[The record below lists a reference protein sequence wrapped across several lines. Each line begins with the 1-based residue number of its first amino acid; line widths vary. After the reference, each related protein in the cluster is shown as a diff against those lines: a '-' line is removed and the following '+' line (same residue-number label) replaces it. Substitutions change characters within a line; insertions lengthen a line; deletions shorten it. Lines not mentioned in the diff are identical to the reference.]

1 MAPPALEIN
10 NLNQEKQ
17 SRSAAK
23 SILKNRPLLW
33 ALFLYV
39 TGILFS
45 LGLNLGYHLSV
56 SVVILSIIITL
67 YILLKGNIRA
77 AGIAAAIMLFSLGWF
92 RTDLATGPHPANHI
106 SRLAEKSGRVTLFGR
121 VVEEPDIRVDRTYLV
136 IEPDSVKIKGYVIPT
151 FGRLRAKVLM
161 GGSLFDHA
169 DEVKVDGVLYKPS
182 GARNPGGFDY
192 NRYLQTKNIF
202 AAMSVSGPHNVT
214 ILQKG
219 SSFLS
224 MVVKPAREYM
234 ISTARQN
241 LSPLSAAILSGFILG
256 ERRDIPE
263 EHQTMFKDTGTLH
276 LMAVSG
282 SNVGMVIAVIALPL
296 TFFRIRR
303 KTKVAILLAAVL
315 FFAILTRLEP
325 SVIRASIMAA
335 IGLVAYGW
343 LRKPD
348 YINLIGFAG
357 LTMLIWRPLQLFDV
371 GLQLSFAA
379 TFGIV
384 YAIPPI
390 YNYFKS
396 VLPIRGRYIG
406 WIVIIPLSTIA
417 AQAAVMPL
425 MTKYFGKFP
434 LIGIVANIPIGILAS
449 FASSFGVALYVIAPL
464 GHWISMLVSVPLELM
479 LKSVNY
485 FLNYFSQ
492 ISNTVIRTASFSW
505 PEIILYWFC
514 LYFIYEFL
522 VKRRISIKSIIICL
536 ILFNIIVWPNI
547 YGKRPAWEIE
557 FIDVGPNRAWIY
569 TRENGENI
577 AGIDIYRSQDDARRI
592 LIPYILN
599 YHNGDIKW
607 LVTSTPDSDDIRLLS
622 DMFSPKILRPGDFLR
637 NEHLLNGGGNEKS
650 IRLPEWIK
658 IVWGQSDNNETGN
671 YIFPCLR
678 IEAGNSLILLAGWTS
693 TRVLR
698 GIRENKKIVLLELPW
713 SDYAQSDCMTM
724 INRLNPENVVFS
736 PGRFSMA
743 FPRNKSVLTHTED
756 RTIST
761 SLYGGFKIS
770 EANGET
776 LISSMKPIF
785 FEEH

>member
-1 MAPPALEIN
+1 M
-10 NLNQEKQ
+10 NQEN
-17 SRSAAK
+17 K

-33 ALFLYV
+33 ALIPYV
-39 TGILFS
+39 IGVLFS
-45 LGLNLGYHLSV
+45 LALNMSHHLSV
-56 SVVILSIIITL
+56 SVFIVAIITTL
-67 YILLKGNIRA
+67 YFLLRGNVRA
-77 AGIAAAIMLFSLGWF
+77 AGVAAAIMLFSLGWF
-92 RTDLATGPHPANHI
+92 RTDLAAGPHPANHI
-106 SRLAEKSGRVTLFGR
+106 SRLAERSGRVTLFGK

-136 IEPDSVKIKGYVIPT
+136 IEPDSVKIRGYVIPT
-151 FGRLRAKVLM
+151 FGRLRAKVLS

-169 DEVKVDGVLYKPS
+169 DEVKIDGVLYKPS
-182 GARNPGGFDY
+182 GPRNPGGFDY
-192 NRYLQTKNIF
+192 DRYLQTKNIF

-224 MVVKPAREYM
+224 MVVKPARDYM

-263 EHQTMFKDTGTLH
+263 EHQTMFRDTGTLH

-296 TFFRIRR
+296 TILGIRR
-303 KTKVAILLAAVL
+303 KSKVAILLAAVL

-357 LTMLIWRPLQLFDV
+357 LAMLIWSPLQLFDV

-396 VLPIRGRYIG
+396 VLPIRGRYIN

-425 MTKYFGKFP
+425 MTKYFGKFS
-434 LIGIVANIPIGILAS
+434 LIGIIANVPIGILATL
-449 FASSFGVALYVIAPL
+449 ASSFGVALYVIAPL
-464 GHWISMLVSVPLELM
+464 GYWISMLVSVPLELM
-479 LKSVNY
+479 LNSVIY

-492 ISNTVIRTASFSW
+492 LSHTVMRTASFSW

-514 LYFIYEFL
+514 LYFIYEYS
-522 VKRRISIKSIIICL
+522 VRRRVSIKSVIICL
-536 ILFNIIVWPNI
+536 VLFNILVWPNI
-547 YGKRPAWEIE
+547 YGRRPAWEIE

-569 TRENGENI
+569 TRENGEKI

-599 YHNGDIKW
+599 YHGGEIEW
-607 LVTSTPDSDDIRLLS
+607 LVTSTPNSTDIRLLD
-622 DMFSPKILRPGDFLR
+622 DMFSPKILRPGDFSR
-637 NEHLLNGGGNEKS
+637 EKHLLNGGGNENS
-650 IRLPEWIK
+650 IRPPEWIK

-671 YIFPCLR
+671 NNFPCLR
-678 IEAGNSLILLAGWTS
+678 IEAGKDLILLAGWTS
-693 TRVLR
+693 TRVLQ
-698 GIRENKKIVLLELPW
+698 GYQDNNKIVLLELPW
-713 SDYAQSDCMTM
+713 SDYAQGDCKTM
-724 INRLNPENVVFS
+724 IDRLNPENVVFS

-743 FPRNKSVLTHTED
+743 FPRSKSVLTHSED

-770 EANGET
+770 GVNGET
-776 LISSMKPIF
+776 MISSMRPIF
-785 FEEH
+785 FEERYK